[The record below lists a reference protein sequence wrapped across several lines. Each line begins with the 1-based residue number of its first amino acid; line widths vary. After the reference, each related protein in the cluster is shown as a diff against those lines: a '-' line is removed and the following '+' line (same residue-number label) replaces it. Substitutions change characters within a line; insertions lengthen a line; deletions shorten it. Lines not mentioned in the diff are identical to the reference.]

1 MAAPR
6 RAGHRLDTLGPARQ
20 NAVLVAQNTVLT
32 NATGGPADDVATRV
46 ARRTLDRR
54 GADYADEVRRL
65 LDAGLGA
72 MRTCGTE
79 SRPRV
84 ADIVAA
90 AGLSNDAFYRHFPS
104 KDALVGA
111 ILEDG
116 NARLGAYVAHQMS
129 KSATPEGKVRRWV
142 EGVMSQADDD
152 IAATTRAVIWNAS
165 GPLAGVPAASTD
177 SIATPLHAPL
187 TALGSVAPEL
197 DATLLAHAMFGRLR
211 EHLFAGTTPGPEEID
226 HLVAFCVAVGRTDH

>member
-1 MAAPR
+1 MDGR
-6 RAGHRLDTLGPARQ
+6 SRTGQ
-20 NAVLVAQNTVLT
+20 NAVLMVQNTVRK
-32 NATGGPADDVATRV
+32 ATTDDADVDVAARV
-46 ARRTLDRR
+46 ARRSLDRR

-65 LDAGLGA
+65 IDAGLGVI
-72 MRTCGTE
+72 RRCGTD

-116 NARLGAYVAHQMS
+116 NARLGAYVAHQMT
-129 KSATPEGKVRRWV
+129 KSATPEGKIRRWV

-177 SIATPLHAPL
+177 PIATPLHLPLAASGQRRPGAGRRAARPRDVRPTARAPVRGDDPGTRRDRPPRRLLRRGGANRPL
-187 TALGSVAPEL
+187 T
-197 DATLLAHAMFGRLR
+197 
-211 EHLFAGTTPGPEEID
+211 
-226 HLVAFCVAVGRTDH
+226 TDH

>member
-1 MAAPR
+1 MV
-6 RAGHRLDTLGPARQ
+6 Q
-20 NAVLVAQNTVLT
+20 NAIRN
-32 NATGGPADDVATRV
+32 GGADDVATRV

-54 GADYADEVRRL
+54 GADYAEEVRRL
-65 LDAGLGA
+65 LDAGLEV
-72 MRTCGTE
+72 MRRCGTH

-116 NARLGAYVAHQMS
+116 NERLGAYVAHQMTKAS
-129 KSATPEGKVRRWV
+129 TPEGKIRRWV

-152 IAATTRAVIWNAS
+152 IAATTRAVIWNAG

-177 SIATPLHAPL
+177 PIATPLHEPL
-187 TALGSVAPEL
+187 AALGSTAPEL
-197 DATLLAHAMFGRLR
+197 DASLLAHATFGRLS
-211 EHLFAGTTPGPEEID
+211 EHLFAGTTPGPEEIE
-226 HLVAFCVAVGRTDH
+226 HLVAFCVGVARPATRPKTN

>member
-1 MAAPR
+1 MR
-6 RAGHRLDTLGPARQ
+6 E
-20 NAVLVAQNTVLT
+20 
-32 NATGGPADDVATRV
+32 DVATRV
-46 ARRTLDRR
+46 ARQTLDRR

-65 LDAGLGA
+65 LDAGLEV
-72 MRTCGTE
+72 MRQCGTE

-116 NARLGAYVAHQMS
+116 NERLGAYVAHQMT
-129 KSATPEGKVRRWV
+129 KASAPEGKVRRWV
-142 EGVMSQADDD
+142 EGVMAQADGDV
-152 IAATTRAVIWNAS
+152 AATTRAVVWNAS

-177 SIATPLHAPL
+177 PIAVPLHEPL
-187 TALGSVAPEL
+187 ALLGSEDPEL
-197 DATLLAHAMFGRLR
+197 DAALLAHAMFGRLR
-211 EHLFAGTTPGPEEID
+211 EHLFAGTTPGPDETD